1 MARHLTRTSNA
12 SFESLSKVNSM
23 LRSITMG
30 LSDSWAAEN
39 ICEHPTMEGL
49 PDMAIY
55 QITIQCLQEYL
66 ATLKTIH
73 RSGGSRPYMGSGTR
87 HENLSH
93 WAGARG
99 AAAITYLQPSLDV
112 PTTLLIVSCFVQLIG
127 ACETMLHMF
136 DTFLK
141 LTMGETLG
149 NDGLAFAGV
158 IVPEFTSQVIMFSQ
172 MVRLMLLQIYAV
184 LGIPR
189 NGRPRTV
196 WAGLLSTERDREL
209 LGKELGMSSQQEW
222 SERPLKLVA
231 GIDKLRV
238 TLDEASM
245 LSQF

>member
-1 MARHLTRTSNA
+1 
-12 SFESLSKVNSM
+12 
-23 LRSITMG
+23 
-30 LSDSWAAEN
+30 
-39 ICEHPTMEGL
+39 
-49 PDMAIY
+49 
-55 QITIQCLQEYL
+55 
-66 ATLKTIH
+66 
-73 RSGGSRPYMGSGTR
+73 MGSGTR